1 MANVESDAKV
11 QNPLSALTRA
21 RLVTAAA
28 MAFERLWPK
37 ILPLI
42 LAALLFAALSWSGL
56 FRALPDAVRYMI
68 GAAFA
73 LVALATLI
81 PLWRLRFP
89 GADEITARIEA
100 ANRLQHQPIAV
111 QSGKLQAD
119 ADPVSAALWL
129 EHQRRMAARIGSVSA
144 DAPRPAIPRLDPFA
158 LRSIPV
164 LLAAVA
170 LAFSFSG
177 SGGALTDILHGAP
190 PPEKIPPRV
199 DAWVTPPAYTG
210 RPPVFLTSAANA
222 QTKLFT
228 VPADS
233 EVTLRVTGGAG
244 TEIAK
249 LGAAE
254 LKAVPPGDAAPAK
267 DAPAIFKT
275 KLAADAELSLQ
286 DSGKPLAGWQF
297 KIIPDQPPK
306 IEFSGDPQRGY
317 SGAQTF
323 AYKATDDYGI
333 ASGRA
338 LLALEG
344 QGPNAHPLFDAPEF
358 KLSPP
363 GRKSKDGLAKTS
375 KDISEH
381 PWAGAP
387 VRVTLVAADDSGQ
400 EGRSKPGVMAL
411 AEKVFANPIAKAL
424 IEQRRMLALDANAK
438 PRVLDLLDALTLH
451 PDETISN
458 ASHFL
463 GIHTAQRRLQLARTD
478 EELRSVVA
486 YLWEIAN
493 GIESFG
499 LTDAQRRMR
508 EAQEKL
514 SKALEQGASDEE
526 IAKLTEELR
535 KAMKDVMSE
544 LAEEARKNP
553 DLAKEMPPGTD
564 MLTQQDID
572 KMLDKMQDLAKQGAR
587 DEAKQLLSQLND
599 MMNNLQAGKSQKG
612 GEGQSAMGE
621 QMNKLGEMMRR
632 QQQLMDE
639 TQRMDQ
645 GGEGQPGDQGDPG
658 QDSGNGD
665 GQGQNEQNGPGQK
678 PGGSFGGLQGRQG
691 QLKRDLQSLM
701 DGLQGMGLDPGRA
714 LGDAGKSMG
723 QAEGNLGKGD
733 GGEALADQSEALD
746 ALRKGAQGLMN
757 QMQQAL
763 GQQGGGT
770 RPGFKRGTNPMD
782 PLGRPRATTGPD
794 FGQTTKVP
802 DDIDVQRAREILDSI
817 RKRLG
822 DALSPQIE
830 RNYLERLLKFD

>member
-1 MANVESDAKV
+1 MSQIESDGIV
-11 QNPLSALTRA
+11 QTHASPLTRV
-21 RLVTAAA
+21 RIFTGVA

-37 ILPLI
+37 ILPLV
-42 LAALLFAALSWSGL
+42 LVLLLFASLSWSGL
-56 FRALPDAVRYMI
+56 FRALPDAARYAI

-73 LVALATLI
+73 LAALSTLI
-81 PLWRLRFP
+81 PLLRFRLP
-89 GADEITARIEA
+89 GFGDITSRLEE

-111 QSGKLQAD
+111 QNDKLASD

-129 EHQRRMAARIGSVSA
+129 EHQRRMANRIGSVVA
-144 DAPRPAIPRLDPFA
+144 DSPRPAIPRLDPFA
-158 LRSIPV
+158 LRSVPV
-164 LLAAVA
+164 LIAAVA

-177 SGGALTDILHGAP
+177 SGAITDILRGPP
-190 PPEKIPPRV
+190 PPEKIQPRV

-222 QTKLFT
+222 QTKLFA
-228 VPADS
+228 VPAGS
-233 EVTLRVTGGAG
+233 EVTLRVTSGSG
-244 TEIAK
+244 TETAR
-249 LGAAE
+249 LGAIE
-254 LKAVPPGDAAPAK
+254 LKAVAPSAASTVK
-267 DAPAIFKT
+267 EAPEIYKAVLGSDT
-275 KLAADAELSLQ
+275 ELSLL
-286 DSGKPLAGWQF
+286 DEGKSLAGWQF

-306 IEFSGDPQRGY
+306 IEFSGEPKRNF

-323 AYKATDDYGI
+323 VYKAVDDYGV

-338 LLALEG
+338 LVELEG
-344 QGPNAHPLFDAPEF
+344 QGPKARPLYDAPEF

-363 GRKSKDGLAKTS
+363 GRKSKDGIAKTT

-381 PWAGAP
+381 PWAGAS
-387 VRVTLVAADDSGQ
+387 VKVTLAALDDAKQ
-400 EGRSKPGVMAL
+400 EGRSQPAKMEL
-411 AEKVFANPIAKAL
+411 AEKVFANPLAKAL
-424 IEQRRMLALDANAK
+424 IEQRRMLALDANSK
-438 PRVLDLLDALTLH
+438 MRVLELLDALTLR
-451 PDETISN
+451 PEETIKN

-463 GIHTAQRRLQLARTD
+463 GLHTAQRRLQQARTD
-478 EELRSVVA
+478 NELRSVVA

-514 SKALEQGASDEE
+514 SKALEEGASDEE

-535 KAMKDVMSE
+535 KAMKDVMNE
-544 LAEEARKNP
+544 LAEQARKNP
-553 DLAKEMPPGTD
+553 DLAKEMPPGSE

-572 KMLDKMQDLAKQGAR
+572 KLLDKMQDLAKQGAR
-587 DEAKQLLSQLND
+587 DEAKELLSQLND
-599 MMNNLQAGKSQKG
+599 MMNNLQAGKGQQQG

-639 TQRMDQ
+639 TQRLGP
-645 GGEGQPGDQGDPG
+645 GGEGMPGEEGDPE
-658 QDSGNGD
+658 Q
-665 GQGQNEQNGPGQK
+665 GQGQGQGESGQNGEEQGKTPGNQ
-678 PGGSFGGLQGRQG
+678 FGGLQGRQG
-691 QLKRDLQSLM
+691 QLQRDLQSLM
-701 DGLQGMGLDPGRA
+701 DSLEGMGLDPGRA
-714 LGDAGKSMG
+714 LGDAGRSMG
-723 QAEGNLGKGD
+723 QAESNLGKGD

-746 ALRKGAQGLMN
+746 ALRKGAEGLMN

-770 RPGFKRGTNPMD
+770 RPGLRRGNNPLD

>member
-1 MANVESDAKV
+1 MAYVGSDSNLQTPPA
-11 QNPLSALTRA
+11 ALTRA
-21 RLVTAAA
+21 RFATGAA

-37 ILPLI
+37 VLPLV
-42 LAALLFAALSWSGL
+42 LAALLFASLSWSGV
-56 FRALPDAVRYMI
+56 FRALPESARYFI
-68 GAAFA
+68 AAAFA
-73 LVALATLI
+73 LGALAALI
-81 PLWRLRFP
+81 PLLRFRVP
-89 GADEITARIEA
+89 SENEITRRIEA

-111 QSGKLQAD
+111 QNDRLPKD

-129 EHQRRMAARIGSVSA
+129 EHQRRMAASIGSVSA
-144 DAPRPAIPRLDPFA
+144 DAPRPAVPRLDPFA

-164 LLAAVA
+164 LIAAVA

-177 SGGALTDILHGAP
+177 SGGALTDIFQGAP
-190 PPEKIPPRV
+190 PPAKIPPRI

-222 QTKLFT
+222 SAKLFS
-228 VPADS
+228 VPAGS

-249 LGAAE
+249 LGATE
-254 LKAVPPGDAAPAK
+254 LKPAAPDAPVPAK
-267 DAPAIFKT
+267 DAPEIFKASL
-275 KLAADAELSLQ
+275 LADTELSLQ

-306 IEFSGDPQRGY
+306 IEFSGNAERSY

-323 AYKATDDYGI
+323 TYKATDDYGI

-344 QGPNAHPLFDAPEF
+344 AAPNARPLFDAPEF

-381 PWAGAP
+381 PWAGAL
-387 VRVTLVAADDSGQ
+387 VRVTLAAMDDAKQ
-400 EGRSKPGVMAL
+400 EGRSQPGVMQL
-411 AEKVFANPIAKAL
+411 AEKVFANPLAKAL

-438 PRVLDLLDALTLH
+438 PRVLELLDAITLY
-451 PDETISN
+451 PDETIKN
-458 ASHFL
+458 PSHFL
-463 GIHTAQRRLQLARTD
+463 GLHTAQRRLQLARTD
-478 EELRSVVA
+478 DDLRSVVA
-486 YLWEIAN
+486 YLWELAN

-514 SKALEQGASDEE
+514 SRALEQGASDEE

-544 LAEEARKNP
+544 LAEQARKNP

-564 MLTQQDID
+564 MLTQQEID
-572 KMLDKMQDLAKQGAR
+572 KMLDKMRDLAKQGAR
-587 DEAKQLLSQLND
+587 DEAKELLSQLNE
-599 MMNNLQAGKSQKG
+599 MMNNLQAGKGPQG

-639 TQRMDQ
+639 TQRMEQ
-645 GGEGQPGDQGDPG
+645 GGEGQPGEEGDPG
-658 QDSGNGD
+658 QGE
-665 GQGQNEQNGPGQK
+665 GQGQQGQNDQGQS
-678 PGGSFGGLQGRQG
+678 PGGGFGGLQGRQG
-691 QLKRDLQSLM
+691 QLQRDLQALM

-714 LGDAGKSMG
+714 LGDAGRSMG

-746 ALRKGAQGLMN
+746 ALRKGAEGLMN

-770 RPGFKRGTNPMD
+770 RPGFRRGNNPLD

>member
-1 MANVESDAKV
+1 MVHVESDTHA

-21 RLVTAAA
+21 RRVTGAA

-37 ILPLI
+37 LLPLV
-42 LAALLFAALSWSGL
+42 LAALLFASLSWSGL
-56 FRALPDAVRYMI
+56 FRALPETARYLI
-68 GAAFA
+68 AAAFA
-73 LVALATLI
+73 LLAIAALI
-81 PLWRLRFP
+81 PLLRFRLP
-89 GADEITARIEA
+89 AQQEITRRIETS
-100 ANRLQHQPIAV
+100 NRLQHQPIAV
-111 QSGKLQAD
+111 QNDKLVAD

-129 EHQRRMAARIGSVSA
+129 EHQRRMAARIGSVAA
-144 DAPRPAIPRLDPFA
+144 DAPRPAVPRLDPFA
-158 LRSIPV
+158 LRSIPALV
-164 LLAAVA
+164 AAVA

-177 SGGALTDILHGAP
+177 SGGALTDIFQGAP
-190 PPEKIPPRV
+190 PPEKVPPRI

-222 QTKLFT
+222 STKLFS
-228 VPADS
+228 VPAGS

-244 TEIAK
+244 TETAR

-254 LKAVPPGDAAPAK
+254 LKAAAPDESAGAK
-267 DAPAIFKT
+267 EAPEVFKAN
-275 KLAADAELSLQ
+275 LSADTELSLQ
-286 DSGKPLAGWQF
+286 DSGKPLASWQF

-306 IEFSGDPQRGY
+306 IEFSGDPDRSF

-323 AYKATDDYGI
+323 TYKATDDYGI
-333 ASGRA
+333 ASSRA

-344 QGPNAHPLFDAPEF
+344 AALNARPLFDAPEF

-363 GRKSKDGLAKTS
+363 SRKSKEGLAKTS

-381 PWAGAP
+381 PWAGAS
-387 VRVTLVAADDSGQ
+387 VRVTLAATDDAKQ
-400 EGRSKPGVMAL
+400 EGRSQPRVMEL
-411 AEKVFANPIAKAL
+411 AEKVFANPLAKAL

-438 PRVLDLLDALTLH
+438 PRVLELLDAITLY
-451 PDETISN
+451 PDETIKIP
-458 ASHFL
+458 SHFL
-463 GIHTAQRRLQLARTD
+463 GLHTAQRRLQLARTD
-478 EELRSVVA
+478 DELRSVVA

-544 LAEEARKNP
+544 LAEQARKNP
-553 DLAKEMPPGTD
+553 DLAKQMPPGTD
-564 MLTQQDID
+564 VLTQQEID

-587 DEAKQLLSQLND
+587 DEAKELLSQLNE
-599 MMNNLQAGKSQKG
+599 MMNNLQAGKSPQG

-639 TQRMDQ
+639 TQRMEQ
-645 GGEGQPGDQGDPG
+645 GGEGQAGEEGDPG
-658 QDSGNGD
+658 QGEGKDPNGQN
-665 GQGQNEQNGPGQK
+665 GQGQTPRSG
-678 PGGSFGGLQGRQG
+678 FGGLQGRQG
-691 QLKRDLQSLM
+691 QLQRDLQALM
-701 DGLQGMGLDPGRA
+701 DGLEGMGLDPGRA
-714 LGDAGKSMG
+714 LGDAGRSMG

-746 ALRKGAQGLMN
+746 ALRKGAEGLMN
-757 QMQQAL
+757 QMRQAL

-770 RPGFKRGTNPMD
+770 RPGFRRGNNPLD

>member
-1 MANVESDAKV
+1 MANVESDTII
-11 QNPLSALTRA
+11 QTQPGALTRA
-21 RLVTAAA
+21 RLATGAA

-37 ILPLI
+37 VLPLI
-42 LAALLFAALSWSGL
+42 LAALLFASLSWSGL
-56 FRALPDAVRYMI
+56 FRALPEAARYLI
-68 GAAFA
+68 AAAFA
-73 LVALATLI
+73 LLALAALI
-81 PLWRLRFP
+81 PLLRFRLP
-89 GADEITARIEA
+89 SEGEITRRIEA
-100 ANRLQHQPIAV
+100 ANRLEHQPIAV
-111 QSGKLQAD
+111 QNDRLPAD
-119 ADPVSAALWL
+119 ADPVSAALWQ

-190 PPEKIPPRV
+190 PPEKISPRI

-210 RPPVFLTSAANA
+210 RAPVFLTSAANA
-222 QTKLFT
+222 STKLFT
-228 VPADS
+228 VPAGS

-244 TEIAK
+244 TETVR
-249 LGAAE
+249 LGASE
-254 LKAVPPGDAAPAK
+254 LKAAAPDAAAPAK
-267 DAPAIFKT
+267 QAPEIFKANL
-275 KLAADAELSLQ
+275 LADTQLSLM
-286 DSGKPLAGWQF
+286 DSGKPLSSWQF

-306 IEFSGDPQRGY
+306 IEFSGDPNRSF

-323 AYKATDDYGI
+323 TYKATDDYGI
-333 ASGRA
+333 ASGHA
-338 LLALEG
+338 LLTLEG
-344 QGPNAHPLFDAPEF
+344 AAPNAHPLFDAPEF

-363 GRKSKDGLAKTS
+363 GRKSKDGLAKTT

-381 PWAGAP
+381 PWAGAS
-387 VRVTLVAADDSGQ
+387 VRVTLVATDDAKQ
-400 EGRSKPGVMAL
+400 EGRSQPGLMEL
-411 AEKVFANPIAKAL
+411 AEKVFANPLAKAL

-478 EELRSVVA
+478 DDLRSVVA

-514 SKALEQGASDEE
+514 SKALENGASDEE

-535 KAMKDVMSE
+535 KAMKDVMKE

-564 MLTQQDID
+564 MLDQQEID

-587 DEAKQLLSQLND
+587 DEAKELLSQLNE
-599 MMNNLQAGKSQKG
+599 MMNNLQAGKGQQG

-621 QMNKLGEMMRR
+621 QMNKLGDMMRR
-632 QQQLMDE
+632 QQKLMDE
-639 TQRMDQ
+639 TQRLDQ
-645 GGEGQPGDQGDPG
+645 GGEGQSGEQGGPG
-658 QDSGNGD
+658 QGQGQDQ
-665 GQGQNEQNGPGQK
+665 GQGQNGQNGQGQT
-678 PGGSFGGLQGRQG
+678 PGGQFGGLQGRQG
-691 QLKRDLQSLM
+691 QLKRDLQTLM
-701 DGLQGMGLDPGRA
+701 DDLQGMGLDPGRA

-746 ALRKGAQGLMN
+746 ALRKGAEGLMD

-763 GQQGGGT
+763 GQQGGGM
-770 RPGFKRGTNPMD
+770 RPGQKRGPNSKD

-802 DDIDVQRAREILDSI
+802 DDIDVQRAREILETI